1 MQATT
6 DRHPLLACTLTAGAL
21 QRRLAWI
28 HRVTRESLLTHRVD
42 GPMLALSYRIDAKAD
57 LERIVAQER
66 LCCPFLRFELR
77 EVQDTVR
84 LTIEAPVGQGDD
96 ARCVRQRACAR
107 LRLSARQLRLTG
119 GGATR
124 L

>member
-6 DRHPLLACTLTAGAL
+6 DRHPLLACTLTADAL

-96 ARCVRQRACAR
+96 ARWLFDQFLPQASGSAPARGCACPP
-107 LRLSARQLRLTG
+107 G
-119 GGATR
+119 DCG
-124 L
+124 